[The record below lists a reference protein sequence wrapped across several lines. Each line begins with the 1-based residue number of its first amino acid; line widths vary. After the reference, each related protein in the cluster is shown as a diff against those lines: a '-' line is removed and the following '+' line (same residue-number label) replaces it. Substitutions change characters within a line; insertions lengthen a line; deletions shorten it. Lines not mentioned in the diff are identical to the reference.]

1 MGPAFRGLWSDP
13 FFVSGVW
20 DRALRKAQV
29 QRRRQREGAANRL
42 ACSNLGSVRPCSF
55 RNRCM
60 SPIFCVFLP
69 PQSLGYNFL
78 SSFCRRYATGVL
90 EHARKKCCHLPVLV
104 AEAMKIGHFFAK
116 KLHVCNNQP
125 SCFLSSVGEK
135 LQICNKYFFH
145 LFTSSAR
152 SVDTRTK
159 NKRIH
164 IV

>member
-1 MGPAFRGLWSDP
+1 MSFCPLRAF
-13 FFVSGVW
+13 
-20 DRALRKAQV
+20 
-29 QRRRQREGAANRL
+29 
-42 ACSNLGSVRPCSF
+42 
-55 RNRCM
+55 
-60 SPIFCVFLP
+60 
-69 PQSLGYNFL
+69 GYNFL

-125 SCFLSSVGEK
+125 SCFLSSVREK

-159 NKRIH
+159 KQKNSYSVDRVLFFTYWIWHVLCYSIRERLWRQASSASSPHRSSTKILH
-164 IV
+164 IPLPIPFGGYQ